1 MKSHL
6 ISQVPVLITCLVTQV
21 YLEFI
26 HLILLEK
33 EQKKKKTKISFMI
46 SYAPEIVHTPESLKP
61 TKCCLIY
68 FIYFIFIMFLIV
80 VAVEL
85 CIAISVL
92 NLTCSWCS

>member
-1 MKSHL
+1 
-6 ISQVPVLITCLVTQV
+6 
-21 YLEFI
+21 
-26 HLILLEK
+26 
-33 EQKKKKTKISFMI
+33 MI